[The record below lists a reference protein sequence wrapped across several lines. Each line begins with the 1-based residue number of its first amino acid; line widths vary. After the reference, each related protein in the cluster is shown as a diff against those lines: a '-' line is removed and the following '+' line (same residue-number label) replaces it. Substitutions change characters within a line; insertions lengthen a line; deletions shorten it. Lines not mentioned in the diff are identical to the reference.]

1 MFTAAELTR
10 FRSSRA
16 ILENR
21 NSSGCPVPGKSK
33 KRQGGQLK
41 DNRQQNQTG
50 NGQTEKQVLQ
60 QPLSSSLSSI
70 QVERLSRSLVGFIQQ
85 IISSNGKK
93 ISSSIN
99 SVAIGRRKQFEYQ
112 RI

>member
-1 MFTAAELTR
+1 MAVMFTASELTR
-10 FRSSRA
+10 FRISRA

-21 NSSGCPVPGKSK
+21 NSSGCPVPGKGK

-50 NGQTEKQVLQ
+50 NGQTEKQVRQ

-85 IISSNGKK
+85 IISNNGKRL
-93 ISSSIN
+93 
-99 SVAIGRRKQFEYQ
+99 VVR
-112 RI
+112 